1 MELNEIIAANIAALR
16 KTKELTQG
24 ELGDA
29 LGYTFQAVS
38 RWENAKSLPSAV
50 MLKTIADYFEVP
62 IEYMYMS
69 HNEIKDE
76 ARDERIRK
84 REIIYRIALFAS
96 LAFCVFGM
104 IGIVI
109 GCIPERGISG
119 LFWICFALCVV
130 AVVIAYLFPLRKI
143 RLLTESLSL
152 WSVANA
158 IYYQFDN
165 KMYMIYFYA
174 VFGQIFLIL
183 LHMLTSHHPA
193 QEKARKGA

>member
-16 KTKELTQG
+16 KSKELTQG

-62 IEYMYMS
+62 IEYMYMN
-69 HNEIKDE
+69 HDEIKDD

-84 REIIYRIALFAS
+84 RERIYRIALFFT
-96 LAFCVFGM
+96 LTFCVFGM

-119 LFWICFALCVV
+119 LFWICFALCLV

-174 VFGQIFLIL
+174 MFGQFFLIL